1 MRPCVNFCKIFVH
14 IKLMCYICNG
24 KMNTDYRYRIGILLT
39 STLLLM
45 STVVC
50 RADVTVDQLKGEDKE
65 MFDRFRHLLQYGE
78 PAEFYSYASDYEQV
92 LHDKGYMMLY
102 YKLLNNEGFFALRH
116 HMVFKAMQ
124 IAERLNN
131 ELHGDGA
138 SNYYYLATGLMGDI
152 YYSVH
157 NRNKAEQFFMQ
168 ALDEVDDTDPKFS
181 MRTYQ
186 SLAEMLSIKEA
197 GKALAWMDK
206 SIALAKETD
215 NVEYLSL
222 SLAMTAYIHFLK
234 GDAQSFYNFYNQFQD
249 LRNQN
254 LKGFSHRYDNILE
267 IARLSFDGQYGEA
280 IEKLHNGGTIYVDSS
295 LVAIRIFT
303 MERDIEKVVG
313 AVRRRHLEMDSI
325 YSLAQDANFDQLAT
339 ERALMMTRD
348 EALINKRLAKKLTY
362 WLIGLTAA
370 YIFVYVMGRRRL
382 VRKIWARNRLLK
394 DALSKAEESDR
405 MKTAFIRSMSH
416 EIRTPLNAVSGF
428 SQVLCNP
435 NFELSDEEK
444 QDMEKRISSNVNQIT
459 NIIIEMLELS
469 KSESEDSVSDS
480 EKKDVLCNE
489 LGRSVMKEFRGKN
502 NTGVELRFSTDVSD
516 SFTIHTNAY
525 RLNVALRHLMDNA
538 VKFTDIGHVELS
550 IKKEDDSILFCVADT
565 GVGIKEED
573 RDRIFETFSK
583 VDDFK
588 EGIGLGLPISQR
600 LIKTLGGEVK
610 LDPSYSP
617 GCRFVISLP
626 CHEVKP

>member
-1 MRPCVNFCKIFVH
+1 
-14 IKLMCYICNG
+14 
-24 KMNTDYRYRIGILLT
+24 MNIDYYRHRIGILLT
-39 STLLLM
+39 TTLLLM
-45 STVVC
+45 SAVVC
-50 RADVTVDQLKGEDKE
+50 RADVTVDQLTGEDKE

-92 LHDKGYMMLY
+92 LHRKGYMMLY

-131 ELHGDGA
+131 ELHRDGA

-157 NRNKAEQFFMQ
+157 NRNKAEEFFMQ

-234 GDAQSFYNFYNQFQD
+234 GDAQSFHNFYNQYQD

-254 LKGFSHRYDNILE
+254 REGFSHRYDNILE
-267 IARLSFDGQYGEA
+267 IARLSFDGLYGEA

-313 AVRRRHLEMDSI
+313 AVKRRHLEMDSI

-382 VRKIWARNRLLK
+382 VRKIWARNRQLK

-435 NFELSDEEK
+435 NFVLSDEEK
-444 QDMEKRISSNVNQIT
+444 QDMENRISSNVNQIT

-480 EKKDVLCNE
+480 EKKDVQCNE
-489 LGRSVMKEFRGKN
+489 LGRSILEEFKGKN
-502 NTGVELRFSTDVSD
+502 NTGVELRFSSDVSD
-516 SFTIHTNAY
+516 AFTIHTNDY
-525 RLNVALRHLMDNA
+525 RLNVALRHLIDNA
-538 VKFTDIGHVELS
+538 LKFTDIGHVELS
-550 IKKEDDSILFCVADT
+550 IAKSKDCIQFCVTDT

-573 RDRIFETFSK
+573 RERIFETFSK

-588 EGIGLGLPISQR
+588 KGIGLGLPICRR
-600 LIKTLGGEVK
+600 LIRSLGGEVE
-610 LDPSYSP
+610 LDPAYST

-626 CHEVKP
+626 LE

>member
-1 MRPCVNFCKIFVH
+1 
-14 IKLMCYICNG
+14 
-24 KMNTDYRYRIGILLT
+24 MNTGHYRHRTYLLLIAA
-39 STLLLM
+39 LLLM

-50 RADVTVDQLKGEDKE
+50 RADVTVDQLTGEDKE
-65 MFDRFRHLLQYGE
+65 MFDKFRHLFQYGE
-78 PAEFYSYASDYEQV
+78 PDEFYSYAKEYEQV
-92 LHDKGYMMLY
+92 LRKKGYMMLY

-116 HMVFKAMQ
+116 NMVYRAMQ
-124 IAERLNN
+124 TGERLNN
-131 ELHGDGA
+131 ELHKDGA
-138 SNYYYLATGLMGDI
+138 SQYYYLATGLMGDI
-152 YYSVH
+152 YYSVF

-168 ALDEVDDTDPKFS
+168 ALEEVDDTDPKFS

-186 SLAEMLSIKEA
+186 SLAEMLSMKDA
-197 GKALAWMDK
+197 GKALKWMDK

-222 SLAMTAYIHFLK
+222 SLAMKAYIYFL
-234 GDAQSFYNFYNQFQD
+234 GDQPQPFYNFYDQYQD
-249 LRNQN
+249 LRSQDRP
-254 LKGFSHRYDNILE
+254 GFSHRYDNILE
-267 IARLSFDGQYGEA
+267 IARTAFDGQYSEA
-280 IEKLHNGGTIYVDSS
+280 LEKLQSGGALYVDSS

-303 MERDIEKVVG
+303 MERDIDKVVG
-313 AVRRRHLEMDSI
+313 AVKRRHLQMDSI
-325 YSLAQDANFDQLAT
+325 YSLAQDANFNQLAT
-339 ERALMMTRD
+339 ERALMMTRE
-348 EALINKRLAKKLTY
+348 EALINKKLAKKLTY

-370 YIFVYVMGRRRL
+370 YIFVYLMGRRRL
-382 VRKIWARNRLLK
+382 MRKIWARNRQLK
-394 DALSKAEESDR
+394 EALSKAEESDR

-435 NFELSDEEK
+435 NFVLSDEEK
-444 QDMEKRISSNVNQIT
+444 QDMQQRISSNVNQIT

-480 EKKDVLCNE
+480 EKQDVLCNE
-489 LGRSVMKEFRGKN
+489 LGRNVLKEFKGKN
-502 NTGVELRFSTDVSD
+502 NTGVELRFSTNVDD

-550 IKKEDDSILFCVADT
+550 IMKNHDRILFCVTDT

-573 RDRIFETFSK
+573 RERIFDTFSK

-588 EGIGLGLPISQR
+588 EGLGLGLPICRR
-600 LIKTLGGEVK
+600 LIRSLGGEVE
-610 LDPSYSP
+610 LDPTYTA
-617 GCRFVISLP
+617 GCRFVISL
-626 CHEVKP
+626 